1 MIMSDLKDASE
12 KLTNLLRLTS
22 YPLGV
27 RFFERKSDVPTF
39 FKKPEAKVN
48 LCQLMALARQNGLL
62 VAGGA
67 ENMVCVAGAAF
78 LGMVKIPD
86 RLASGE
92 LSVPYHLNKT
102 VAKRKMDFIP
112 ALGKAHEA
120 MGFFPLGKILMDP
133 DVVLIYGDAAQMMR
147 LVQAHVYHD
156 GIPLDITTVGE
167 FACAYSIA
175 YPIIKKKAHLT
186 IPCYGEKKYAQ
197 VSDDQIVFSIPF
209 ELLDRIIEGL
219 TETHKKGARL
229 PIIRQLDYIPAM
241 SDAWRVSRED
251 L

>member
-1 MIMSDLKDASE
+1 MADLKDAAE
-12 KLTNLLRLTS
+12 KLIDLLRLAS

-27 RFFERKSDVPTF
+27 RFFERKADVPPF

-62 VAGGA
+62 VAGSA
-67 ENMVCVAGAAF
+67 EDMVCVAGAAF

-86 RLASGE
+86 RLASGK
-92 LSVPYHLNKT
+92 LSVPYHLNKH
-102 VAKRKMDFIP
+102 VAKKKMECVP
-112 ALGKAHEA
+112 ALEKAHEA
-120 MGFFPLGKILMDP
+120 IGFFPLGKVLMDP

-156 GIPLDITTVGE
+156 GIPLDITTIGE

-175 YPIIKKKAHLT
+175 YPFIEKKAHMT
-186 IPCYGEKKYAQ
+186 IPCYGERKYAQ
-197 VSDDQIVFSIPF
+197 VGDDQLVFSIPF

-229 PIIRQLDYIPAM
+229 PMVRQLDYVPTM
-241 SDAWRVSRED
+241 SEPWRVSRED